1 MKFIVRSY
9 LRTRCLL
16 YLLDYLSILYNE
28 ASPISYLSLRFITR
42 FKLRMD
48 SENSRTNFLRDLTN
62 YIPVGSATVT
72 PDLHV
77 RVPSNNWAEATNSLF
92 PIHREELLS
101 RLLLLSLEDEIVR
114 VFSRRHQINHEKITV
129 RIYGRIVWVNVTE

>member
-1 MKFIVRSY
+1 
-9 LRTRCLL
+9 
-16 YLLDYLSILYNE
+16 
-28 ASPISYLSLRFITR
+28 
-42 FKLRMD
+42 MD
-48 SENSRTNFLRDLTN
+48 FENSRTNFLRDLKN

-77 RVPSNNWAEATNSLF
+77 RVPSDNWAEATTSLL

-101 RLLLLSLEDEIVR
+101 RLLLLSLADEIVR
-114 VFSRRHQINHEKITV
+114 VFTRRHQINDEKITV

>member
-1 MKFIVRSY
+1 
-9 LRTRCLL
+9 
-16 YLLDYLSILYNE
+16 
-28 ASPISYLSLRFITR
+28 
-42 FKLRMD
+42 MD

-72 PDLHV
+72 PDLNV

-114 VFSRRHQINHEKITV
+114 VFSRRHQINDEKITV